1 MNTTPAPHG
10 KKRTLFCLLWAWQSK
25 PFKWNAVS
33 APVGTTQSKTTAKG
47 TTMKIK
53 ITVTVNV
60 DAEAWIAE
68 YGIDKTELRDDVRA
82 SITASVT
89 DSYAGSFFKEVAVK

>member
-1 MNTTPAPHG
+1 MTGVRPATITDMTT
-10 KKRTLFCLLWAWQSK
+10 T
-25 PFKWNAVS
+25 
-33 APVGTTQSKTTAKG
+33 KG

-53 ITVTVNV
+53 ITVTVDV